1 MRKPTTMEEYL
12 YLIDET
18 SFEAGDLLLAA
29 GGGEDEGE
37 DEVEPDPDPEL
48 SYASTLEQQLKDLQA
63 SITDGSYAFADEDL
77 PFMAL
82 VRQPGVSIPFADM
95 LTMINDTHRGGLD
108 SGA

>member
-18 SFEAGDLLLAA
+18 TFEASDLLLAA
-29 GGGEDEGE
+29 GGGEDE
-37 DEVEPDPDPEL
+37 VEPDPEL

-95 LTMINDTHRGGLD
+95 LTLINETHRSGLG
-108 SGA
+108 S